1 MNEHCAGTASGPLDV
16 VIISWQGQHE
26 NAAHIARALIDAP
39 DLRVFVIYSNAAE
52 AAETGAGEWI
62 GVPNA
67 HFFGWKFRR
76 ALDCVRED
84 ARAMVIIQADARAAD
99 WSGLLARCSKCFKG
113 MPDLGLW
120 APRITYTPWIP
131 QRVDIAPVAGT
142 DLMQVAQTDGIVLG
156 LASPVDAR
164 LRQLDYGDNN
174 LGWGIDSVAIAFSLA
189 HGLMVVR
196 DDGCRV
202 EHPKSRGYDWR
213 LAVQQWRQ
221 FLLQM
226 TEAEKCIYAFM
237 CRFTEE
243 KRPTLRQ
250 RFKGL
255 RRKLR
260 ARLKGR
266 DGRAQTEGCPGPS
279 SRDH

>member
-156 LASPVDAR
+156 LASPVVAR

-202 EHPKSRGYDWR
+202 ERLR
-213 LAVQQWRQ
+213 LA
-221 FLLQM
+221 
-226 TEAEKCIYAFM
+226 A
-237 CRFTEE
+237 CRSAVAAVPAADDRSG
-243 KRPTLRQ
+243 KMYLC
-250 RFKGL
+250 L
-255 RRKLR
+255 HVSVHRRKETDIAAKVQRTAAQIAGQVEGTRRQGADRRLSR
-260 ARLKGR
+260 AKFTRSLTV
-266 DGRAQTEGCPGPS
+266 A
-279 SRDH
+279 